1 MDGAMKL
8 ARQYFLELSPP
19 QPKRVRFIARH
30 ESYHGN
36 TLGALSMGGHKLRRA
51 IYEPM
56 LSQYISR
63 VSACNVYRGSEVNE
77 SVADYVTRLAL
88 ELDEE
93 FQRVGSDTVCAFVA
107 ETVVGATLGCVPSLP
122 DYFAA
127 VKAVCDKHGA
137 LLILDEVMSGMGR
150 TGTLHAWEQEGVV
163 PDIQT
168 IGKGLGG
175 GYVPIAGMLIGHR
188 VVNTLDN
195 GTGQF
200 VHGQTYQGH
209 PIACAGALEVQRI
222 IDQDNL
228 LNNVKTMGQ
237 YLETA
242 LKATFGNHP
251 NVGDIRGRGLF
262 WALEFVKD
270 KASKEPFDPTENIAM
285 SIHDQG
291 LRSDPGVLLYPGRGC
306 ADGRRGDHVLVAP
319 PYNITTQEIDLIVD
333 GTRMAINHV
342 FKTAV

>member
-107 ETVVGATLGCVPSLP
+107 ETVVGAVRIYPYFVVRSILIVRIWQTLGCVPSLP

-195 GTGQF
+195 GTG
-200 VHGQTYQGH
+200 
-209 PIACAGALEVQRI
+209 
-222 IDQDNL
+222 
-228 LNNVKTMGQ
+228 
-237 YLETA
+237 
-242 LKATFGNHP
+242 
-251 NVGDIRGRGLF
+251 
-262 WALEFVKD
+262 
-270 KASKEPFDPTENIAM
+270 
-285 SIHDQG
+285 
-291 LRSDPGVLLYPGRGC
+291 
-306 ADGRRGDHVLVAP
+306 
-319 PYNITTQEIDLIVD
+319 
-333 GTRMAINHV
+333 
-342 FKTAV
+342 